1 MEFGLDI
8 EFLLLVTNVKH
19 FIRPLCNVFLFFAVM
34 IHELVDGGGEL
45 LGF

>member
-1 MEFGLDI
+1 MLFGLDV

-19 FIRPLCNVFLFFAVM
+19 FRPLCNVFLFFAVM